1 MSLWLAFNDQA
12 RTQERA
18 SVIVEAADEDQA
30 RREAHG
36 ALLDYSVALFPGC
49 WGQRRRFAI
58 IDWVDVYDGPRP
70 EDTPYVI
77 LEP

>member
-1 MSLWLAFNDQA
+1 MSLWIAYNDQR

-18 SVIVEAADEDQA
+18 SVIVEAQDELDA
-30 RREAHG
+30 TIIANG

-58 IDWVDVYDGPRP
+58 IDWVDKYDGPEPP
-70 EDTPYVI
+70 ETPYVI
-77 LEP
+77 LGP